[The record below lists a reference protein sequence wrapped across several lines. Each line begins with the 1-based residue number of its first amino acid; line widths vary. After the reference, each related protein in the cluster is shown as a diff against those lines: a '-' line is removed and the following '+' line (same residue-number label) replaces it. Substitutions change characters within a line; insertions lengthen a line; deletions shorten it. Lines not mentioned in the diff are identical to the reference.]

1 MITRPFRALCHSG
14 IRQVIPAALTLGCL
28 TLGCL
33 TLGCLTVGFGV
44 TAAQANEGAKS
55 NGCPWAQD
63 VTLEINGKTL
73 TLKQDVFTTTSAEP
87 IEIETF
93 KVVPL
98 VDQLKL
104 RIIGPKGREW
114 EAALTRLVSGKRCSA
129 FYAGKPELVSNTVRD
144 PNELILNR

>member
-1 MITRPFRALCHSG
+1 MTTRPIRALFCHSG
-14 IRQVIPAALTLGCL
+14 LRRVTLAALTAWFG
-28 TLGCL
+28 
-33 TLGCLTVGFGV
+33 TVGFGIA
-44 TAAQANEGAKS
+44 TAQANEGAKP

-73 TLKQDVFTTTSAEP
+73 TLKQDAFTTTSSEP
-87 IEIETF
+87 LEIEQF
-93 KVVPL
+93 KVFPL
-98 VDQLKL
+98 IDQLKL

-129 FYAGKPELVSNTVRD
+129 FYAGKPVLVSNTVRD

>member
-1 MITRPFRALCHSG
+1 MTTRPIRALFCHSG
-14 IRQVIPAALTLGCL
+14 LRRVTLAAALTAWFG
-28 TLGCL
+28 
-33 TLGCLTVGFGV
+33 TVGFGIA
-44 TAAQANEGAKS
+44 AAQANEGAKP

-73 TLKQDVFTTTSAEP
+73 TLKQDAFTTTSSEP
-87 IEIETF
+87 LEIEQF
-93 KVVPL
+93 KVFPL
-98 VDQLKL
+98 IDQLKL

-129 FYAGKPELVSNTVRD
+129 FYAGKPVLVSNTVRD

>member
-1 MITRPFRALCHSG
+1 MTSRPARAFCRTIARRSVHLP
-14 IRQVIPAALTLGCL
+14 VAALILLGAA
-28 TLGCL
+28 
-33 TLGCLTVGFGV
+33 FP
-44 TAAQANEGAKS
+44 AQANEGAKP

-73 TLKQDVFTTTSAEP
+73 TLKQEVFTVTTPEP
-87 IEIETF
+87 VEIEQF
-93 KVVPL
+93 KLYPL

-104 RIIGPKGREW
+104 RIVGPKGREW

-129 FYAGKPELVSNTVRD
+129 FYVGKPVLTSSVARD

>member
-1 MITRPFRALCHSG
+1 MTTRPIRALCHSG
-14 IRQVIPAALTLGCL
+14 LRRVTLATLTLGF
-28 TLGCL
+28 
-33 TLGCLTVGFGV
+33 LTVGFGV
-44 TAAQANEGAKS
+44 AGFGITDAQANEGAKS

-87 IEIETF
+87 IEIEAF

-129 FYAGKPELVSNTVRD
+129 FYAGKPVLVSNVTHNPD
-144 PNELILNR
+144 ELILNR

>member
-1 MITRPFRALCHSG
+1 MTSRPIRAFCQFGLRRGQSG
-14 IRQVIPAALTLGCL
+14 LRRVTLAAALML
-28 TLGCL
+28 
-33 TLGCLTVGFGV
+33 GFGIG
-44 TAAQANEGAKS
+44 AAQANEGAKS

-87 IEIETF
+87 IEIESF

-129 FYAGKPELVSNTVRD
+129 FYAGKPVLVSNTVRNPD
-144 PNELILNR
+144 ELILNR

>member
-1 MITRPFRALCHSG
+1 MISRPARAFSNHGACRTRVLAA
-14 IRQVIPAALTLGCL
+14 AALLL
-28 TLGCL
+28 SLA
-33 TLGCLTVGFGV
+33 V
-44 TAAQANEGAKS
+44 AISPAQAKEGAKP

-63 VTLEINGKTL
+63 ITLEIAGKSLTL
-73 TLKQDVFTTTSAEP
+73 TQEAFSAATSEP
-87 IEIETF
+87 IEIDQF
-93 KVVPL
+93 KVFPL

-129 FYAGKPELVSNTVRD
+129 FYAGKPALVSDTVRD

>member
-1 MITRPFRALCHSG
+1 MITRPVRALCQSG
-14 IRQVIPAALTLGCL
+14 FRRATLAALTFGFL
-28 TLGCL
+28 TA
-33 TLGCLTVGFGV
+33 GFGIAA
-44 TAAQANEGAKS
+44 TAQANEGAKS

-73 TLKQDVFTTTSAEP
+73 TLKQDVFTSTSAEP

-104 RIIGPKGREW
+104 RIIGPRGREW

-129 FYAGKPELVSNTVRD
+129 FYAGKPVLVSNVTRNPD
-144 PNELILNR
+144 ELILNR

>member
-1 MITRPFRALCHSG
+1 MTSRPARAFSQYGACRPCALAA
-14 IRQVIPAALTLGCL
+14 AALMLSLG
-28 TLGCL
+28 
-33 TLGCLTVGFGV
+33 V
-44 TAAQANEGAKS
+44 AAAPALASEGAKP

-63 VTLEINGKTL
+63 ITLEINGKTL
-73 TLKQDVFTTTSAEP
+73 TLKQDAFTAVTSEP
-87 IEIETF
+87 IEIEQF
-93 KVVPL
+93 KVFPL

-129 FYAGKPELVSNTVRD
+129 FYAGKPVLVSDTVRD

>member
-1 MITRPFRALCHSG
+1 MTSRPARASSRYGACRTRIFAA
-14 IRQVIPAALTLGCL
+14 AALMFSLCLG
-28 TLGCL
+28 
-33 TLGCLTVGFGV
+33 
-44 TAAQANEGAKS
+44 AAPAIANEGAKP

-63 VTLEINGKTL
+63 ITLEINGKTL
-73 TLKQDVFTTTSAEP
+73 TLKQEAFTTVTSEP
-87 IEIETF
+87 IEIDQF
-93 KVVPL
+93 KVFPL

-129 FYAGKPELVSNTVRD
+129 FYAGKPALVSDTVRD

>member
-1 MITRPFRALCHSG
+1 MITRPIRALCHSG
-14 IRQVIPAALTLGCL
+14 LRRVTLAALTLGFL
-28 TLGCL
+28 TFGLGI
-33 TLGCLTVGFGV
+33 

-63 VTLEINGKTL
+63 VTLEINGRTL

-98 VDQLKL
+98 VDQLKR
-104 RIIGPKGREW
+104 RIIAPKGREW
-114 EAALTRLVSGKRCSA
+114 EAAQTPLVSGQRWLA
-129 FYAGKPELVSNTVRD
+129 GYAGNPVLVSNVTHNPD
-144 PNELILNR
+144 ELILNR

>member
-1 MITRPFRALCHSG
+1 MTSRPVRALCQSG
-14 IRQVIPAALTLGCL
+14 IRRITFTAALMF
-28 TLGCL
+28 
-33 TLGCLTVGFGV
+33 GFGFGI
-44 TAAQANEGAKS
+44 TTAQANEGAKS
-55 NGCPWAQD
+55 NGCPWSQD

-73 TLKQDVFTTTSAEP
+73 TLKQDDFKTNSPEP
-87 IEIETF
+87 LEIEQF
-93 KVVPL
+93 KVFPL

-129 FYAGKPELVSNTVRD
+129 FYAGKPELVSDKIRD

>member
-1 MITRPFRALCHSG
+1 MTSRPARAHSRYGDCRTRVLATVAIVLPLCIG
-14 IRQVIPAALTLGCL
+14 TAPAK
-28 TLGCL
+28 
-33 TLGCLTVGFGV
+33 
-44 TAAQANEGAKS
+44 ANEGAKP

-63 VTLEINGKTL
+63 ITLEINGKTL
-73 TLKQDVFTTTSAEP
+73 TLKQESFTAVTSEP
-87 IEIETF
+87 IEIDQF
-93 KVVPL
+93 KVFPL

-129 FYAGKPELVSNTVRD
+129 FYAGKPALVSDTVRD

>member
-1 MITRPFRALCHSG
+1 MMSRPARAFCRTIARRSVHLP
-14 IRQVIPAALTLGCL
+14 VAALILLGAA
-28 TLGCL
+28 
-33 TLGCLTVGFGV
+33 FP
-44 TAAQANEGAKS
+44 AQANEGAKP

-73 TLKQDVFTTTSAEP
+73 TLKQDVFTVTTSEP
-87 IEIETF
+87 VEIDQF
-93 KVVPL
+93 KIYPL

-104 RIIGPKGREW
+104 RIVGPKGREW

-129 FYAGKPELVSNTVRD
+129 FYAGKPELTSSVARD

>member
-1 MITRPFRALCHSG
+1 MTSRPAWAFSRHGTCRTRILAA
-14 IRQVIPAALTLGCL
+14 AALMLPLC
-28 TLGCL
+28 
-33 TLGCLTVGFGV
+33 VG
-44 TAAQANEGAKS
+44 TAPATASEGAKP

-63 VTLEINGKTL
+63 ITLEINGKTL
-73 TLKQDVFTTTSAEP
+73 TLKQDAFTTVTSEP
-87 IEIETF
+87 IEIDQF
-93 KVVPL
+93 KVFPL

-129 FYAGKPELVSNTVRD
+129 FYAGKPALVSDTVRD

>member
-1 MITRPFRALCHSG
+1 MTSRPARAHSKFGTCRMHVLAAVALVLPLCIG
-14 IRQVIPAALTLGCL
+14 TAPAIAS
-28 TLGCL
+28 
-33 TLGCLTVGFGV
+33 
-44 TAAQANEGAKS
+44 EGAKP

-73 TLKQDVFTTTSAEP
+73 TLKQESFTAVTSEP
-87 IEIETF
+87 IEIEQF
-93 KVVPL
+93 KVFPL

-129 FYAGKPELVSNTVRD
+129 FYAGKPELVSDTVRD

>member
-1 MITRPFRALCHSG
+1 MTTRPIRALFCHSG
-14 IRQVIPAALTLGCL
+14 LRRFTLAAALTAWFG
-28 TLGCL
+28 
-33 TLGCLTVGFGV
+33 TVGFGI
-44 TAAQANEGAKS
+44 AAVQANEGAKP

-73 TLKQDVFTTTSAEP
+73 TLKQDAFTTTSSEP
-87 IEIETF
+87 LEIEQF
-93 KVVPL
+93 KVFPL
-98 VDQLKL
+98 IDQLKL

-129 FYAGKPELVSNTVRD
+129 FYAGKPVLVSNTVRD

>member
-1 MITRPFRALCHSG
+1 MTSRPARGFPRHGACRMH
-14 IRQVIPAALTLGCL
+14 IPAAAALLFSLC
-28 TLGCL
+28 
-33 TLGCLTVGFGV
+33 VA
-44 TAAQANEGAKS
+44 TAPAIASEGAKP

-63 VTLEINGKTL
+63 ITLEINGKTL
-73 TLKQDVFTTTSAEP
+73 TLKQEAFTAMTSEP
-87 IEIETF
+87 IEIDQF
-93 KVVPL
+93 RVFPL

-129 FYAGKPELVSNTVRD
+129 FYAGKPALVSDTVRD

>member
-1 MITRPFRALCHSG
+1 MTSRPARGFSRRGACRS
-14 IRQVIPAALTLGCL
+14 RVIAAAALMVSLCIG
-28 TLGCL
+28 G
-33 TLGCLTVGFGV
+33 
-44 TAAQANEGAKS
+44 TAPATASEGAKP

-63 VTLEINGKTL
+63 ITLEINGKTL
-73 TLKQDVFTTTSAEP
+73 TLKQDAFTAATSEP
-87 IEIETF
+87 IEIDQF
-93 KVVPL
+93 KVFPL

-129 FYAGKPELVSNTVRD
+129 FYVGKPTLVSDTVRN